1 MDKTAHAGGA
11 QGECVL
17 FQLMRESS
25 ILRVPLPLWRTE
37 LLRSAIAATLL
48 KGLID
53 MSTCRYEVPR
63 KSWELPFL
71 AEPEEVA
78 GLRRIMR
85 LHLNHWGLPGA
96 IEAAQLC
103 VSELVANVIT
113 HVGAGTPTTLAV
125 SMKGTHLRLE
135 VQDPGARALPTLL
148 SALPDEEAGRGL
160 SLVDTVAD
168 CWGVVL
174 TASGKTTWV
183 ELATELTAVNGHVR
197 DPRVSRAEAVLA
209 LYGDGEALRRQGASP
224 LSLAVA
230 EEISVDLIADLLRW
244 LQAHGCDPDG
254 SLDRAQMRFESPSKP
269 HERY

>member
-1 MDKTAHAGGA
+1 
-11 QGECVL
+11 
-17 FQLMRESS
+17 
-25 ILRVPLPLWRTE
+25 
-37 LLRSAIAATLL
+37 LLE
-48 KGLID
+48 GLIH
-53 MSTCRYEVPR
+53 MGPCRYEVTR

-71 AEPEEVA
+71 AQPEEVA

-96 IEAAQLC
+96 VEVAQLC

-135 VQDPGARALPTLL
+135 VQDPDARALPTVL

-168 CWGVVL
+168 RWGVIL
-174 TASGKTTWV
+174 NASGKTTWV
-183 ELATELTAVNGHVR
+183 ELATELSAANGHVS
-197 DPRVSRAEAVLA
+197 DPRVSKAEAVLV
-209 LYGDGEALRRQGASP
+209 LYGDGEGLRKQGASP

-230 EEISVDLIADLLRW
+230 REVSVNLIADLLHW
-244 LQAHGCDPDG
+244 LRARGCDPDEA
-254 SLDRAQMRFESPSKP
+254 LDRAQTHFEAALR
-269 HERY
+269 EAG